1 MSYVLDALRKSEQ
14 EREMAARV
22 GVRLLY
28 PVMIERTRRWPE
40 PAALAVAGLIAV
52 LVALGAWFLARHFPD
67 GAAPTTPAAPA
78 ASQPASDQGELWPV
92 PAPKAE
98 SRTAP
103 PPPLVRETSMPP
115 PPPLVRKTPA
125 PPPPPMVRETPRSVT
140 RKHATF
146 ANAAVPTPPPVIE
159 KTALRVEPSASGI
172 DLPALSIAGYVHDE
186 QGGSLAMVND
196 RLVREGDE
204 VAPGVRLEKILGD
217 SAVFTYQGVR
227 FRR

>member
-1 MSYVLDALRKSEQ
+1 MLAPT
-14 EREMAARV
+14 A
-22 GVRLLY
+22 
-28 PVMIERTRRWPE
+28 PT
-40 PAALAVAGLIAV
+40 PAPTLPALAQ
-52 LVALGAWFLARHFPD
+52 REPR
-67 GAAPTTPAAPA
+67 
-78 ASQPASDQGELWPV
+78 PV
-92 PAPKAE
+92 PAPKAK
-98 SRTAP
+98 SATP
-103 PPPLVRETSMPP
+103 PPPLVRETP
-115 PPPLVRKTPA
+115 VPA
-125 PPPPPMVRETPRSVT
+125 M

-146 ANAAVPTPPPVIE
+146 VTTAARTPSPGIE
-159 KTALRVEPSASGI
+159 KNALRVEPSGSGL